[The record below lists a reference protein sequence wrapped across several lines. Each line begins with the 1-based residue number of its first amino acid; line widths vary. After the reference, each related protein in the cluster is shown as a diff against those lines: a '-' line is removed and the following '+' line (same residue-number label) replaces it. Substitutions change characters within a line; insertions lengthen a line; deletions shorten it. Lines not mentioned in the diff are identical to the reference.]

1 MQKGSNDEYCKLSAD
16 SYIFESWLQRHF
28 ALLHY
33 FTPDRKGLS
42 KRTNIQIR
50 LTYLSDYVFCYRG
63 FADLW
68 DDFCLANI
76 HQQYFFYEY
85 RLTVWLPLLWYAVVR
100 SKLSIEGSR
109 CFANGT
115 VWICMIMLVLSL
127 IISSESN

>member
-50 LTYLSDYVFCYRG
+50 LTYLSDYVFFVIEDSPIYEMT
-63 FADLW
+63 FVLQIFISNIFSMNTDLQF
-68 DDFCLANI
+68 DCL
-76 HQQYFFYEY
+76 YYDM
-85 RLTVWLPLLWYAVVR
+85 VR